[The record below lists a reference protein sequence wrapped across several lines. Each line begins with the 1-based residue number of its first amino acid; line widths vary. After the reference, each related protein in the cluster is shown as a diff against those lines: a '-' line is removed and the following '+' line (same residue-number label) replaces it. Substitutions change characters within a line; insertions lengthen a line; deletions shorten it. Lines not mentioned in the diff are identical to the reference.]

1 LSCSNTQGI
10 RKTIES
16 SYLMVK
22 NGTEF
27 IRQEMPMNTKIVKY
41 YDQTGINYKSEFIM
55 DDQIRGYNEIV
66 RTEDGRLKSYKSY
79 NTEGRLT
86 KYSEVKEDTQYSY
99 NQNDELIAYTK
110 MIKSKN
116 TVENHDYDSTDKLIS
131 ISINEFDSLE
141 NLIKSKMIHFR
152 NEKPDTIEFK
162 IDYVEFDEFGN
173 WTKRTSQNIL
183 EEDKLKVDER
193 QIEYY

>member
-1 LSCSNTQGI
+1 MQGRFRPSHNPKPHMLAGPLPAI
-10 RKTIES
+10 
-16 SYLMVK
+16 
-22 NGTEF
+22 
-27 IRQEMPMNTKIVKY
+27 
-41 YDQTGINYKSEFIM
+41 
-55 DDQIRGYNEIV
+55 
-66 RTEDGRLKSYKSY
+66 
-79 NTEGRLT
+79 
-86 KYSEVKEDTQYSY
+86 
-99 NQNDELIAYTK
+99 YTK